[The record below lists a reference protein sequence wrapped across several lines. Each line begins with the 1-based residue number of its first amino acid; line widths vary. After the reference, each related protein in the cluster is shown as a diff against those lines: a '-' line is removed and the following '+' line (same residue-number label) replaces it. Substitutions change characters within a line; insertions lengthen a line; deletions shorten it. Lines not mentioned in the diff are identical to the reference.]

1 MAVRAENANF
11 GGEISN
17 QPILPT
23 MIKKKMPVWAVLP
36 AIGAMALAGCGA
48 MRNDRYYEKSVEIP
62 ADATAEERVDMA
74 SRVVPSPQQ
83 LAWQELGLTAFLHFG
98 VNTFTDRE
106 WGDGTENPAVFAPT
120 ALDAEQWVSTLKKA
134 GFRLVI
140 LTAKHHDGFCLWPT
154 ATTGHSVAASDW
166 LDGKGDVVAALR
178 AACDKYGMKLGLY
191 LSPWD
196 RNAPCYG
203 DSQAYNDM
211 FVAQLRE
218 LLGNYGKIDE
228 VWFDGACGEGP
239 NGKRQEY
246 DWERFRK
253 VMEELQPDA
262 VLAIT
267 GDDVRWVGNEDGT
280 GRTTEWSVTP
290 LMPTIFPGSE
300 AANGEL
306 GINVMSGDLGSRD
319 LLAKAGSLH
328 WWPSEVDV
336 SIRPGWFYHPDEK
349 PKSLHD
355 LAEIYLKSVGRNSTL
370 LLNIPPDRRGLIAT
384 ADSLRLME
392 FGEWITANF
401 STPAGKSE
409 EGTTVTFPKATEINC
424 VATGEDISKGQ
435 RVESFIVEGLADGK
449 WTTLAEGTTIG
460 YRRILTF
467 DPATVEAVRLT
478 VTSSRGEP
486 NMKPLEAYRI
496 EMPAPEEADVSNV
509 PQGHRAINGVTMSLH
524 DGDIQVTL
532 PEVAKVSGFVYTPHA
547 DARPGTLYRYKVETS
562 PDWGTWTVPAGVSG
576 EFGNIMH
583 HATPRTVVFSAPV
596 DARYLRFHLLED
608 TKGLTTA
615 SPSWADITVLTRE

>member
-1 MAVRAENANF
+1 MPGRAAMF
-11 GGEISN
+11 
-17 QPILPT
+17 
-23 MIKKKMPVWAVLP
+23 A
-36 AIGAMALAGCGA
+36 AGAMLLCGCGA

-62 ADATAEERVDMA
+62 SDATAEERVDIA
-74 SRVVPSPQQ
+74 SRVVPTPQQ

-106 WGDGTENPAVFAPT
+106 WGDGTENPDVFAPT

-134 GFRLVI
+134 GFKLVI

-154 ATTGHSVAASDW
+154 ATTGHSVASSGW

-178 AACDKYGMKLGLY
+178 AACDKYDMKLGLY

-203 DSQAYNDM
+203 DSEAYNDM

-218 LLGNYGKIDE
+218 LLGKYGKIDE

-246 DWERFRK
+246 DWERFRR
-253 VMEELQPDA
+253 VMEELQPEA

-267 GDDVRWVGNEDGT
+267 GDDVRWVGNESGL

-290 LMPTIFPGSE
+290 LVPSIFPDSE
-300 AANGEL
+300 AANARL
-306 GINVMSGDLGSRD
+306 GINAMSADLGSRE
-319 LLAKAGSLH
+319 LLAKAESLH

-349 PKSLHD
+349 PKSLRE
-355 LAEIYLKSVGRNSTL
+355 LAEIYLQSVGRNSTL

-392 FGEWITANF
+392 LGEWIDTNF
-401 STPAGKSE
+401 SNPAGRSE
-409 EGTTVTFPKATEINC
+409 TGTIIAFPEPTEINC
-424 VATGEDISKGQ
+424 VVAGEDISKGQ
-435 RVESFIVEGLADGK
+435 RVEDFMIEVLNSGK
-449 WTTLAEGTTIG
+449 WRMIADGTTIG
-460 YRRILTF
+460 HKRIVMF
-467 DPATVEAVRLT
+467 NPIAVDAVRLT

-486 NMKPLEAYRI
+486 NMKPLEAYLV
-496 EMPAPEEADVSNV
+496 EMPAAEQADSTNV
-509 PQGHRAINGVTMSLH
+509 PAGYRAVDGATASLH
-524 DGDIQVTL
+524 GDAIQISL
-532 PEVAKVSGFVYTPHA
+532 PEVTKVSGFIYTPHA
-547 DARPGTLYRYKVETS
+547 DARPGTLYRYKCETS
-562 PDWGTWTVPAGVSG
+562 ADWGTWTVPSGITG

-583 HATPRTVVFSAPV
+583 NPTPRTVIFSTPV
-596 DARYLRFHLLED
+596 DARVMKLYLKED
-608 TKGLTTA
+608 TRGA
-615 SPSWADITVLTRE
+615 SGVSPSWADITVLTQE

>member
-1 MAVRAENANF
+1 MK
-11 GGEISN
+11 
-17 QPILPT
+17 
-23 MIKKKMPVWAVLP
+23 MIFPVSAGVLV
-36 AIGAMALAGCGA
+36 AGAMMLASCG
-48 MRNDRYYEKSVEIP
+48 RSDKYYEKSVEIP
-62 ADATAEERVDMA
+62 ADATPEERVDMA
-74 SRVVPSPQQ
+74 SRVVPTPQQ

-106 WGDGTENPAVFAPT
+106 WGDGTEDPALFAPT

-134 GFRLVI
+134 GFKLVI

-154 ATTGHSVAASDW
+154 ATTEHSVAASGW
-166 LDGKGDVVAALR
+166 LEGKGDVVKALR
-178 AACDKYGMKLGLY
+178 DACDKYDMKLGLY

-203 DSQAYNDM
+203 DSEKYNDM

-218 LLGNYGKIDE
+218 LLGNYGKVDE

-267 GDDVRWVGNEDGT
+267 GDDVRWVGNEDGR

-290 LMPTIFPGSE
+290 LMPAIYPDSK
-300 AANGEL
+300 AANEKL
-306 GINVMSGDLGSRD
+306 GINEMSRDLGSRE
-319 LLAKAGSLH
+319 LLAKAESLH

-349 PKSLHD
+349 PKSLRE
-355 LAEIYLKSVGRNSTL
+355 LAEIYLQSVGRNSTL
-370 LLNIPPDRRGLIAT
+370 LLNIPPDRRGLIARP
-384 ADSLRLME
+384 DSLRLME
-392 FGEWITANF
+392 FGKWVETSF
-401 STPAGKSE
+401 GTPLGRSE
-409 EGTTVTFPKATEINC
+409 DGMTIEFPAATEINC
-424 VATGEDISKGQ
+424 VAAREDISKGQ
-435 RVESFIVEGLADGK
+435 RVESFVVEGLSDGK
-449 WTTLAEGTTIG
+449 WIALAEGTTIG
-460 YRRILTF
+460 HRRILTF
-467 DPATVEAVRLT
+467 EPVKVESVRLN

-486 NMKPLEAYRI
+486 CMKPVEAFRI
-496 EMPAPEEADVSNV
+496 ELPAPEVADASNV
-509 PQGHRAINGVTMSLH
+509 PSGHKAVNGVTASVR
-524 DGDIQVTL
+524 DGEIQLTL
-532 PEVAKVSGFVYTPHA
+532 PEVARVSGFIYTPHA
-547 DARPGTLYRYKVETS
+547 DARPGTLYRYKCETS

-583 HATPRTVVFSAPV
+583 HATPRTVVFTKPV
-596 DARYLRFHLLED
+596 EARYLRFKLLED
-608 TKGLTTA
+608 NKGSTTA
-615 SPSWADITVLTRE
+615 SPSWADITVLTPQ